1 MTEKIINREAAKT
14 SGSGLLFQ
22 RVRAVHRLL
31 NLISKLGKKTCY
43 CATEFIEDS
52 ATLTVDDGVAT
63 IEIEENKNYSSGL
76 SFNSEAI
83 KNTIVAFA
91 DQYINYFKDSK
102 TIDFSIFCHANLSDE
117 RIENSTLQAVA
128 PDFPLSQ
135 TKTTKLNILKK
146 LVIKDELTQD
156 EITIAKALFVEEYKK
171 QYAVYADKE
180 KKTIVSYA
188 GNHKIISQWD
198 NNDFYLFL
206 SSIEFIITESDNDTY
221 DDEVMKCI
229 KDCQFY
235 DHRHHGLENII
246 LSALESLFDRSQ
258 QDERK
263 FGRFVSRE
271 KVQVIFLQA
280 TSNQNELKPIDPV
293 WKAFESLD
301 VSDQRNLEEKIKVVC
316 NDIKEKKVQRLSFS
330 ATKART
336 NEELFG
342 QEYVSLR
349 CNFYEWCSEYIEG
362 NFSQLEY
369 SVDDLMTHLDKM
381 VDLCYD
387 NIQQLKKT
395 YRMSID
401 DKLTIRGIIL
411 TLVDDCYLAFD
422 EDI

>member
-1 MTEKIINREAAKT
+1 MTTQTINREAAKT

-31 NLISKLGKKTCY
+31 DLISRLGKKTCY

-52 ATLTVDDGVAT
+52 ATLTVNDGIAT
-63 IEIEENKNYSSGL
+63 IEIEENKKYSSGL

-91 DQYINYFKDSK
+91 DQYISHFNDSK
-102 TIDFSIFCHANLSDE
+102 TIDFSIFCHAQLSDE
-117 RIENSTLQAVA
+117 QLENSVLNTAA
-128 PDFPLSQ
+128 PNLPLSQ

-146 LVIKDELTQD
+146 LVIKEKLTLD
-156 EITIAKALFVEEYKK
+156 EITIAKLLFVEEYEK
-171 QYAVYADKE
+171 QYAIYADKD
-180 KKTIVSYA
+180 KKIITSYGGNYKTIS
-188 GNHKIISQWD
+188 NWD
-198 NNDFYLFL
+198 NDDFYLFL
-206 SSIEFIITESDNDTY
+206 SSISFIIIESDNDTY
-221 DDEVMKCI
+221 DDVVMKCI

-235 DHRHHGLENII
+235 DHRHYGLESII
-246 LSALESLFDRSQ
+246 LGALESLFDRNQ
-258 QDERK
+258 QDGRK

-271 KVQVIFLQA
+271 MVQVIFLQA
-280 TSNQNELKPIDPV
+280 ASNQNELKPIDPS
-293 WKAFESLD
+293 WKVFESLD

-316 NDIKEKKVQRLSFS
+316 NDIKEKKIQRLSFT

-336 NEELFG
+336 NEGLFG

-349 CNFYEWCSEYIEG
+349 CNFYEWCSEYIES
-362 NFSQLEY
+362 NLSQLNY
-369 SVDDLMTHLDKM
+369 TTDDLVNHLDQM
-381 VDLCYD
+381 TDLCYA
-387 NIQQLKKT
+387 NMQQLKKT

-422 EDI
+422 EE